1 MHLGLRLLFGFFLIA
16 GIAAVFILRVFLAEV
31 KPSVRE
37 VMEDVLVD
45 SANLLAEQAAPD
57 LRAMPAG
64 GNLNGTRFAQAVADY
79 RARPIDAQIWGLHK
93 RTLDFRVYV
102 TDASGRVVFD
112 SGEQAAPGT
121 DYSRWRDVLLT
132 LRGEYGA
139 RSTRELPGQDGST
152 VMVVS
157 APVTQGPG
165 GATIGVLAVAKPL
178 YTVQQF
184 IDRAEHKIYT
194 AGAWLLGLSLAVG
207 VGVTLWTVHGVRRL
221 RRYAQQAR
229 AGERHPVPR
238 LPGELG
244 ELASAMGHMRDRLE
258 DRAQVEHAMR
268 ALTHE
273 LKSPLTAIG
282 GAAEFL
288 SEDLPAADRERFAG
302 QVTEQVQRLRHMVDR
317 LLELSKLESL
327 RAPEQVQP
335 QALPALLQT
344 QLDAVAPLLAQRR
357 LQLRWLQADST
368 PVPVDAERLGFAL
381 HNLLANAM
389 DFAPEASVLELSVQR
404 RGAEMDISV
413 RDHGP
418 GVPAYALPRL
428 GERFF
433 STPRPRDGSKGS
445 GLGLAITRQVAA
457 LHGGRLR
464 FEDAAPG
471 LRVVLSLPLSRG

>member
-16 GIAAVFILRVFLAEV
+16 GLATVFVLRVFLAEV

-45 SANLLAEQAAPD
+45 SANLLAEQAAAD
-57 LRAMPAG
+57 LRQMPPG

-102 TDASGRVVFD
+102 TDASGRLVYD
-112 SGEQAAPGT
+112 SGGQAAPGA
-121 DYSRWRDVLLT
+121 DFSRWRDVLLT

-139 RSTRELPGQDGST
+139 RSTRELEGQDGST

-157 APVTQGPG
+157 APVTAGPG

-178 YTVQQF
+178 ATVQQF
-184 IDRAEHKIYT
+184 IDRAEQKIFT

-207 VGVTLWTVHGVRRL
+207 VAVTLWTVHNVRRL

-229 AGERHPVPR
+229 AGERQPVPQ

-244 ELASAMGHMRDRLE
+244 ELASAMGAMRDRLE
-258 DRAQVEHAMR
+258 DQAQVEQAMR

-282 GAAEFL
+282 GAAELL
-288 SEDLPAADRERFAG
+288 SEDLPPADRERFAG
-302 QVTEQVQRLRHMVDR
+302 QIAEQVQRLRQMVDR

-327 RAPEQVQP
+327 RAPEQVQSLP
-335 QALPALLQT
+335 LPALLQAE
-344 QLDAVAPLLAQRR
+344 LDAVAPLLAQRQ
-357 LQLRWLQADST
+357 LQVRWLAAETT
-368 PVPVDAERLGFAL
+368 PVPVDAERLAFAL
-381 HNLLANAM
+381 SNLLANAI
-389 DFAPEASVLELSVQR
+389 DFAPEATVLEVAVQR
-404 RGAEMDISV
+404 QADCMTLSV

-445 GLGLAITRQVAA
+445 GLGLAIARQVLT
-457 LHGGRLR
+457 LHGGSLR

-471 LRVVLSLPLSRG
+471 LRVVLSLPLR